1 MTQDEIKK
9 LDKKI
14 NTIQDPFGKGFPS
27 LRKTFVEMAT
37 KNNTT
42 DMQILREYSDWKS
55 SHM

>member
-37 KNNTT
+37 KKNTT